1 MPLPNKMHHHRPL
14 QSSDQALIW
23 DLLHIALWD
32 PPPADLRPKEVL
44 NDGRVR
50 IYAEDWGKDG
60 DVGMMA
66 LLGTQAIGA
75 CWMRLLPAQQGLAW
89 IDEATPQ
96 LAIALLP
103 DFQQQGYGASLLRSA
118 LDAARASGYRQL
130 SLTVHPQNPAKSLYE
145 RCGFQ
150 GVGQRSGYLLMLCKL
165 SALPARLAHSVQVFL
180 YREDQGQRYWL
191 LLQRHAR
198 PDLALPDFWQG
209 VSGAMEAG
217 ESSCDAALREVW
229 EETGI
234 RLQHITDTGFHHH
247 YPIKSEWRT
256 AYGTEPSHVTEYI
269 FCAQIDAEPILSA
282 EHKRWRWCTFE
293 AALELLTFG
302 NNANC
307 LKAAQACI
315 ALTENPH
322 EYQPI

>member
-1 MPLPNKMHHHRPL
+1 MTLANQMHHHRPI

-32 PPPADLRPKEVL
+32 PPPAGLRPKEVL
-44 NDGRVR
+44 DDERVR
-50 IYAEDWGKDG
+50 IYAADWGKDG
-60 DVGMMA
+60 DVGVMA

-75 CWMRLLPAQQGLAW
+75 CWMRLLPKQQGLAW
-89 IDEATPQ
+89 INEATPQ
-96 LAIALLP
+96 LAIALFA
-103 DFQQQGYGASLLRSA
+103 DFQQQGYGESLLRST
-118 LDAARASGYRQL
+118 LDAARAAGYRQV

-150 GVGQRSGYLLMLCKL
+150 KAGQRRDYHLMLCKL
-165 SALPARLAHSVQVFL
+165 APLPARLPHSVQVFL
-180 YREDQGQRYWL
+180 YREDHGQRHWL

-229 EETGI
+229 EETGL
-234 RLQHITDTGFHHH
+234 RLPNITDTGFSHH
-247 YPIKSEWRT
+247 YPIKPEWRA
-256 AYGTEPSHVTEYI
+256 AYGAEPNDVTEHI
-269 FCAQIDAEPILSA
+269 FCAQINAEPTLSA
-282 EHKRWRWCTFE
+282 EHKHWGWYPFE
-293 AALELLTFG
+293 AALEMLSFE

-315 ALTENPH
+315 AHPEKTP
-322 EYQPI
+322 